1 MDDFRIGV
9 EPAVLNVGPTAGSER
24 AFAMQQETERR
35 RRRARWLKRMHQW
48 HWISS
53 AICLI
58 GMLLFA
64 ITGITLNHAAS
75 IEAKPQVQQWS
86 GVLPPELQHTLESQA
101 GNAVLAVELR
111 GWLRE
116 QVGQRIPARAAEWS
130 DEEIYLSLPRT
141 GGDAW
146 LAIERATGAVEFER
160 TDRGVVALLNDLHK
174 GRNTGTAWSWFLDIF
189 AIACLVFCLTGLVLL
204 KLHAGHRPST
214 WPMVGAGLL
223 IPLLIVVFLLH

>member
-1 MDDFRIGV
+1 MLSSGQAMPTDRASMQV
-9 EPAVLNVGPTAGSER
+9 EIDR
-24 AFAMQQETERR
+24 KRR
-35 RRRARWLKRMHQW
+35 RGRWLKRMHQW

-75 IEAKPQVQQWS
+75 MEGKAQVSQWS
-86 GVLPPELQHTLESQA
+86 GELPADLSDALSAHDPSDAVLPAP
-101 GNAVLAVELR
+101 LR
-111 GWLRE
+111 AWLRA
-116 QVGQRIPARAAEWS
+116 QIGQRIPAKAAEWS
-130 DEEIYLSLPRT
+130 DEEVYLSLPRA

-146 LAIERATGAVEFER
+146 LAIERETGAVEYER
-160 TDRGVVALLNDLHK
+160 TDRGWVALLNDLHK
-174 GRNTGTAWSWFLDIF
+174 GRHTGTAWSWFLDIF

-223 IPLLIVVFLLH
+223 IPLLLVVFLLH

>member
-1 MDDFRIGV
+1 MLSFKPVVPVDHATMQAEI
-9 EPAVLNVGPTAGSER
+9 ER
-24 AFAMQQETERR
+24 K

-64 ITGITLNHAAS
+64 VTGITLNHAAG
-75 IEAKPQVQQWS
+75 IEGKPRVSQWT
-86 GVLPPELQHTLESQA
+86 GVLPA
-101 GNAVLAVELR
+101 ELR
-111 GWLRE
+111 AALNRQDRPGTVLPADVRAWLRARI
-116 QVGQRIPARAAEWS
+116 GQRIPAKAAEWS
-130 DEEIYLSLPRT
+130 DEEIYLSLPRA

-146 LAIERATGAVEFER
+146 LAIERDTGAVEYER
-160 TDRGVVALLNDLHK
+160 TDRGWVALLNDLHK
-174 GRNTGTAWSWFLDIF
+174 GRNTGMAWSWFLDIF

-204 KLHAGHRPST
+204 KLHAGHRPGT

-223 IPLLIVVFLLH
+223 VPLLLVVFLLH